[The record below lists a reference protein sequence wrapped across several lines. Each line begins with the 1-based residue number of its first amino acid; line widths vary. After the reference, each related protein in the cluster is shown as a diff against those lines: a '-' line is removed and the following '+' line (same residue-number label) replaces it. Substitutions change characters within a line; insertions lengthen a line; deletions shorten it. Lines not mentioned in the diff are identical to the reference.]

1 MSNNTS
7 KSNVTPADVVKLAE
21 EKNLTVPA
29 QGAPE
34 ADTKADTKADGS
46 EQVETN
52 VDVVEELEEAL
63 SLVGKAKT
71 FVKKY
76 KKGAA
81 VGAVAVVVLGVAVK
95 VIKARMGVDDE
106 VEGVL
111 DDESAESAEA

>member
-7 KSNVTPADVVKLAE
+7 KNVTPADVVKLAE

-34 ADTKADTKADGS
+34 ADTKADGS

-63 SLVGKAKT
+63 SLVNKAKA
-71 FVKKY
+71 FVSKY

-95 VIKARMGVDDE
+95 VIKARMGVEDEVSE
-106 VEGVL
+106 VEGVQ
-111 DDESAESAEA
+111 DNESAETTEA